1 MLLRRLLTSALI
13 LMTSGRAV
21 RVWDGAMPR
30 LGLHAGSPPKGG
42 AQMRLRGG
50 VPGAN
55 ENGTGYRSKQELM
68 DELQVGCK
76 RAVC

>member
-1 MLLRRLLTSALI
+1 MRIWRLLPSALI

-21 RVWDGAMPR
+21 RVLDGAVPR
-30 LGLHAGSPPKGG
+30 LGLHAGSPLKGG

-68 DELQVGCK
+68 EELQVGCK
-76 RAVC
+76 CAVC